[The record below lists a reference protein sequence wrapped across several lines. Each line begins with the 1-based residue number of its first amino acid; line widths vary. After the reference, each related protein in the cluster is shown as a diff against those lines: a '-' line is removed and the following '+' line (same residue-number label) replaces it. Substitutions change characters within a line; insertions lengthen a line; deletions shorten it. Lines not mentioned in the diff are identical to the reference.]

1 MLAGHFGVA
10 AAVRAA
16 RPEVPLW
23 ALMAATQLID
33 IAFVP
38 LLLSGVETMDS
49 SGGVGYGK
57 AVIHADYTHSLVGVL
72 IMALIAGWAAAKAW
86 GKRGGITIGAVVFSH
101 WLLDLLVHRAD
112 LPILPGNAG
121 NLPLLGFGLWGL
133 PTVSALVELVLIAAG
148 FMLYAVSLFRSGA
161 HKRHKGKAW
170 TAAAV
175 MGLLLG
181 LSLATDYFGI

>member
-1 MLAGHFGVA
+1 
-10 AAVRAA
+10 
-16 RPEVPLW
+16 
-23 ALMAATQLID
+23 MAATQLID

-38 LLLSGVETMDS
+38 LLLSGVETIDS
-49 SGGVGYGK
+49 SAGVGYGK
-57 AVIHADYTHSLVGVL
+57 AVIHADYTHSLIGTL

-112 LPILPGNAG
+112 MPVLPGNAG
-121 NLPLLGFGLWGL
+121 NLPLLGFGLWTSPAL
-133 PTVSALVELVLIAAG
+133 SALVELALIAAG
-148 FMLYAVSLFRSGA
+148 FVLYVVSLIRSGA
-161 HKRHKGKAW
+161 HKRHTGKAW
-170 TAAAV
+170 TAAAA